1 MIFRQILHPA
11 TGCASYV
18 FGCTGKKS
26 LAVVDPHIEHIDDY
40 LAVATAAA
48 SPIVAIVETHVQ
60 ADHHSGATA
69 LAALTGA
76 PIYLHEAADVT
87 FPHRTLRDG
96 DELELGNDYLR
107 VLHTPGHS
115 PDSICLLAGD
125 RTRGPDPWFLL
136 TGDTL
141 FVGDAGRPDLTAG
154 EAGESGEVRAADGSQ
169 NETRA
174 AAASAARTLY
184 DSLQR
189 LLALPDDLE
198 IYPAHF
204 AGSACGRAM
213 SGKPSSTLGFER
225 RFNQALRQHDPDE
238 FITFMLT
245 DLPAPPAGHQEIRAA
260 NRQGETYMGFALA
273 QGTNNAVTPAQGQ
286 SQERGEVD
294 AATTRLN

>member
-18 FGCTGKKS
+18 FGCTGKKA
-26 LAVVDPHIEHIDDY
+26 LAVVDPHAEHLDDY
-40 LAVATAAA
+40 LAVAEAAA

-60 ADHHSGATA
+60 ADHRSGAVA
-69 LAALTGA
+69 LAAVTGA
-76 PIYLHEAADVT
+76 PIYLHEAADVA

-96 DELELGNDYLR
+96 EEVTLGNDYLR

-115 PDSICLLAGD
+115 PDSICLLVGD

-141 FVGDAGRPDLTAG
+141 FVGDAGRPDLTASEVSG
-154 EAGESGEVRAADGSQ
+154 GAGVSKASPVNDASEASDIPEEMDTTATQ
-169 NETRA
+169 
-174 AAASAARTLY
+174 AARTLY

-225 RFNQALRQHDPDE
+225 RCNPALRQRGPDE
-238 FITFMLT
+238 FVAFMVAG
-245 DLPAPPAGHQEIRAA
+245 LPAPPAGHRAIRAA
-260 NRQGETYMGFALA
+260 NRLGALSVAAGA
-273 QGTNNAVTPAQGQ
+273 QG
-286 SQERGEVD
+286 
-294 AATTRLN
+294 

>member
-18 FGCTGKKS
+18 FGCTGKRA
-26 LAVVDPHIEHIDDY
+26 LAVVDPHIEHVADY
-40 LAVATAAA
+40 LAVAEAAH

-60 ADHHSGATA
+60 ADHLSGASE
-69 LAALTGA
+69 LAERTGA
-76 PIYLHEAADVT
+76 PIYLHEAADVA

-96 DELELGNDYLR
+96 DEIPLGNDYLR

-125 RTRGPDPWFLL
+125 RTRGSDPWFLL

-154 EAGESGEVRAADGSQ
+154 EAGDEAHDAA
-169 NETRA
+169 RR
-174 AAASAARTLY
+174 AARTLY
-184 DSLQR
+184 DSLRR

-225 RFNQALRQHDPDE
+225 RFNPALRQPDPDA
-238 FITFMLT
+238 FVAFMLT
-245 DLPAPPAGHQEIRAA
+245 DLPAPPAAHREIRAA
-260 NRQGETYMGFALA
+260 NRLGVPGVAAGARGFE
-273 QGTNNAVTPAQGQ
+273 Q
-286 SQERGEVD
+286 R
-294 AATTRLN
+294 

>member
-40 LAVATAAA
+40 IAVAEAAA
-48 SPIVAIVETHVQ
+48 SPIVAIIETHVQ
-60 ADHHSGATA
+60 ADHLSGATV
-69 LAALTGA
+69 LAERTGA
-76 PIYLHEAADVT
+76 PIYLHEAAAVT

-96 DELELGNDYLR
+96 DQVELGNDYVR
-107 VLHTPGHS
+107 VIHTPGHS
-115 PDSICLLAGD
+115 PDSISLLVGD
-125 RTRGPDPWFLL
+125 RTRGADPWFVL

-154 EAGESGEVRAADGSQ
+154 EAGDSDGETPAQAAT
-169 NETRA
+169 E
-174 AAASAARTLY
+174 AARTLHA
-184 DSLQR
+184 SLQR
-189 LLALPDDLE
+189 LLALPNDLE
-198 IYPAHF
+198 VYPAHF

-213 SGKPSSTLGFER
+213 SGKPNSTLGFER
-225 RFNQALRQHDPDE
+225 RFNPALRLDDPDK

-260 NRQGETYMGFALA
+260 NR
-273 QGTNNAVTPAQGQ
+273 
-286 SQERGEVD
+286 RGEAHAT
-294 AATTRLN
+294 AAHSS